1 MKINLDKVK
10 DLTPKHKRGGAS
22 RRRTLCEGIDK
33 PRLVVY
39 HPEKENGS

>member
-1 MKINLDKVK
+1 MKISLAQVK

-22 RRRTLCEGIDK
+22 RRRTLREGIDK